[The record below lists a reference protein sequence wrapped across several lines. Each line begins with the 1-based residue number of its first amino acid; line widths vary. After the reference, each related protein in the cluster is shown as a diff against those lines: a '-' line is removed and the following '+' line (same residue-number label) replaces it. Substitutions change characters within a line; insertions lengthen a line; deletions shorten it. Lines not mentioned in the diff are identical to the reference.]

1 MAATINVESHD
12 KLTAPATINP
22 LKKNDY
28 IKRTDSSTSSTSSWD
43 LLANVSALIKVATTV
58 GNLP

>member
-43 LLANVSALIKVATTV
+43 LLANVSAFI
-58 GNLP
+58 N

>member
-28 IKRTDSSTSSTSSWD
+28 IKELTAVPPP
-43 LLANVSALIKVATTV
+43 LQAGIY
-58 GNLP
+58 